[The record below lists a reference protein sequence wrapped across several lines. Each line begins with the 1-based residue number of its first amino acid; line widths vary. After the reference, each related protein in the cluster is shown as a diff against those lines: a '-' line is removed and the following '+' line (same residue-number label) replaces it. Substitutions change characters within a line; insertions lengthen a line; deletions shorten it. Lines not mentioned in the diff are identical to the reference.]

1 MKTPRVWRHQD
12 SQPRGSNCHG
22 AVGDGRFIGAFLERI
37 AFSRGYAWLNE
48 IVNRL

>member
-1 MKTPRVWRHQD
+1 MGLSVTD
-12 SQPRGSNCHG
+12 AS
-22 AVGDGRFIGAFLERI
+22 FGAFLERI